1 LTSESWESS
10 IRRRAGL
17 KLKPGCLISHSFL
30 RKDTHKTRRRKA
42 LYMHTYLRNKPVWIQ
57 LIVFGGLTVIIFFV
71 VGGLGLSLI
80 AYCNHLSLTQIGN
93 LGPADFA
100 RPELSGVL
108 KEELVINFLVFFL
121 PSLIFAYL
129 ADPRPLKYIGFKAPQ
144 KKSFIPLTIIIIVV
158 AYFTVSF
165 LSAMD
170 ETIVHL
176 LPKTTQQWVE
186 NGENNV
192 NGILNNILTMK
203 SPADLI
209 TPLFLVGVLA
219 AVGEEVFFR
228 GILQKFFIQIFKS
241 AWPGIIFTGFIFS
254 AIHWQFMGFIPRMV
268 LGIVLGSIYW
278 YTGSIYLS
286 ILGHFI
292 FNSIGLFLMYFK
304 VADLDTKNSNNMAF
318 ILLGVTSLAIV
329 VFLVK
334 YLRKRSQTSYATEF
348 PPLIEDGFPEDPDQ
362 TV

>member
-1 LTSESWESS
+1 VRWESS
-10 IRRRAGL
+10 IRRSGIEIEAWLLNFAQLPWQRYSL
-17 KLKPGCLISHSFL
+17 NPLPE
-30 RKDTHKTRRRKA
+30 A
-42 LYMHTYLRNKPVWIQ
+42 LYMQTYLRNKPVWIQ
-57 LIVFGGLTVIIFFV
+57 LIIFGGLTVFISFI
-71 VGGLGLSLI
+71 VGGLGLSLV
-80 AYCNHLSLTQIGN
+80 AYFNHLSLTQIRES
-93 LGPADFA
+93 GPADFA

-108 KEELVINFLVFFL
+108 KGELVINFLVFFL

-129 ADPRPLKYIGFKAPQ
+129 ADPHPLKYIGLKSPQ
-144 KKSFIPLTIIIIVV
+144 KKSFLPLAIITIIA

-176 LPKTTQQWVE
+176 LPKATQKWVE

-192 NGILNNILTMK
+192 NGMLNNILTMK

-254 AIHWQFMGFIPRMV
+254 AIHMQFMGFIPRMV
-268 LGIVLGSIYW
+268 LGIVLGSLYW
-278 YTGSIYLS
+278 YTGSLYLS

-292 FNSIGLFLMYFK
+292 FNSVTLFLVYFK
-304 VADLDTKNSNNMAF
+304 IADLDTKSSSSAAF
-318 ILLGVTSLAIV
+318 ISLGVTSLVIV
-329 VFLVK
+329 VFLLN
-334 YLRKRSQTSYATEF
+334 YLRKRSETSYSTEF
-348 PPLIEDGFPEDPDQ
+348 PPPIADNPFDDPDHP
-362 TV
+362 V